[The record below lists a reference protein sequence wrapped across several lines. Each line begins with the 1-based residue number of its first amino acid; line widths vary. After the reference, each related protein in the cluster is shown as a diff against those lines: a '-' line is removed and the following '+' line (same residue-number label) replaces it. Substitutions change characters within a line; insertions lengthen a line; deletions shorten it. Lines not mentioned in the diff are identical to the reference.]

1 MKHTY
6 FNRLSKLFFGKL
18 FLVGL
23 VMQSFTTMATN
34 YYVDSSV
41 SSSGDGLS
49 WATAFKTIQEA
60 ADLTLAGG
68 DIINIKPGAYVEEV
82 LITSNGTPILP
93 ITAGVS
99 VSSGG
104 VIQFPSGTNL
114 SAIDLTAHPGE
125 YFTYVARSWKS
136 NNGVYKITSVND
148 AADQVTVEI
157 TGDDF
162 LAETGTPGDLYMLSA
177 AIVRPVVY
185 KNSDPTSGRV
195 TIEAPT
201 GTNTVVM
208 IGDSDDGYNG
218 DPANYNR
225 WDGIDIAGPSNGF
238 GMQIVCSMYNTIVN
252 SHFYDNHSGGIII
265 NGRTATPASYNYI
278 QNCELYDDGEE
289 ILYIGSGG
297 HDATYNTSHFT
308 HIIDCEIYQTK
319 PPVTFC
325 ENALDFKEF
334 NTGCVFEGNLL
345 RDIKIGSSYNGLIC
359 VFESNTYGLI
369 YGNEMKNISSN
380 TNNGY
385 YSLIVTYDDVDNLM
399 IFNNIM
405 HSPGSVGNNFY
416 PLYFHDN
423 PNINNAYFAFNTITG
438 FNKCMMQDGGG
449 PGMYFTSNIFDC
461 NTSTDWGNGNYNF
474 DHNIFKVAPSWGLGT
489 DDVVGSPGFVTAS
502 DFHLSST
509 SIARDAGAQTTPIV
523 PVDFDILPRDV
534 TPDIGAFEYQNP
546 LITVSTTTLPAFPIT
561 NIGHN
566 SAAQSFTA
574 SGTGLTANITVT
586 APSEFEISTTEGS
599 GYGTSLTLT
608 PTGGTVANTTIY
620 VRFSPTTTGMKT
632 GNIILSSTGAA
643 DVNVA
648 VSGEAIFIPPTPTIT
663 TSTNALTA
671 FPNTNI
677 NGHSTAQN
685 FTVSG
690 TDIISGIGISAP
702 THFEI
707 SITEGSGYSNT
718 LFLYASGNTVPN
730 TTIYVRFSP
739 TTTGMKTGNIV
750 LSSTGATSRNV
761 AVSGEAFPSASLGFN
776 CSSMRPAAAS
786 VGNSGKAESLPVYGS
801 GLLHDVIVTGSTNF
815 EVSLNPTS
823 GFGNQVTLTPAGD
836 GTLNTDIYVRCTPQ
850 TVGDYHEYIFGWYNE
865 APGGTEDA
873 GVPADSYGFAGGTTV
888 CNWFGSVNSD
898 WSLPLNWDNVTVPP
912 TSASVFITKDASCNS
927 SGSAPT
933 INPAIEAS
941 VAEIRSPAAYPAT
954 LTVASDATGTGS
966 LIVTNSTSYTNFVVN
981 RYLPGAAQSWHM
993 VGAPLNNV
1001 AIGSSNFNP
1010 GGTDDL
1016 YAWHEPSPGT
1026 WVNFKNQD
1034 GSGGIPSFPGANGDN
1049 NFHPGKGYL
1058 VAYDALNP
1066 VKQFSGQ
1073 NLVTGNVG
1081 FTLSRAA
1088 KKDWTYNSGWN
1099 LLANPYTSGID
1110 WNLADRSKFEDN
1122 YVYVYDPNKSGGEG
1136 YTSVNGGVADAFIGI
1151 GQGFMVKAKSTSN
1164 GQVFN
1169 FTSAMQKHGGDFMKA
1184 PASNNNGLT
1193 LRLASLSYYNETSI
1207 LLDEAADFNRDRN
1220 DALKLFSFN
1229 PEIPQLY
1236 SFSADGAQ
1244 LDINSIPSIEGQTTV
1259 DLGLK
1264 VVRED
1269 SYEISLIEQ
1278 TGSMTQ
1284 VIYLEDKL
1292 TGEMHNLTQHSY
1304 SFAAAEGQIDDR
1316 FTLHFGVTGIT
1327 TMEQSNLNVYCVNS
1341 TLHIAGETGAAT
1353 LDMFDLTGKRLS
1365 SNQVIIDGHYSET
1378 IQLTAGIYFVR
1389 ISNNHQITSAKI
1401 LVQ

>member
-1 MKHTY
+1 MKKKYT
-6 FNRLSKLFFGKL
+6 KLFYTVTL
-18 FLVGL
+18 IAGL
-23 VMQSFTTMATN
+23 LLSASPSRAAEIF
-34 YYVDSSV
+34 V
-41 SSSGDGLS
+41 SSTGDDWSGDGS
-49 WATAFKTIQEA
+49 IGNPYQTIQRACNFVA
-60 ADLTLAGG
+60 AG
-68 DIINIKPGAYVEEV
+68 DIIYLRGGTYTYRDYIDTDVDGTATQPITIKNYNNETVVYDGASVSMSTNKAMITFATWDGDEWLSYYILEGITVKNSVERGISFYKTDHLTIRNCIVHDIETRAIGGYGKFITIDNNEIYNAVLENENGVMGGSGWAMTCYTTTDYDNGDPSEHVTISNNYIHNCWGEGIGPGQGSDDV
-82 LITSNGTPILP
+82 LIENNEVRDVWSVGIYADKATNVVVRNNHIYMADPTYYRNGKPAIGISMANEISFISWEGPAIYSPISNFSIYNNLIINTRKGIGFWWDDSNTEPQNSYDNIIIAYNVIYNPVDYGIAIDEIPAGYDAPYGCILKNNIIYDGTLGSYIDDASTAWDIANNDWVDGVPSFGSMSCFSGNPNFTSPGNAAPPTGF
-93 ITAGVS
+93 
-99 VSSGG
+99 
-104 VIQFPSGTNL
+104 QL
-114 SAIDLTAHPGE
+114 SAA
-125 YFTYVARSWKS
+125 
-136 NNGVYKITSVND
+136 TS
-148 AADQVTVEI
+148 ACYQ
-157 TGDDF
+157 
-162 LAETGTPGDLYMLSA
+162 TGTPVPTITTEDFWGTARSA
-177 AIVRPVVY
+177 
-185 KNSDPTSGRV
+185 T
-195 TIEAPT
+195 
-201 GTNTVVM
+201 
-208 IGDSDDGYNG
+208 
-218 DPANYNR
+218 
-225 WDGIDIAGPSNGF
+225 
-238 GMQIVCSMYNTIVN
+238 
-252 SHFYDNHSGGIII
+252 
-265 NGRTATPASYNYI
+265 TP
-278 QNCELYDDGEE
+278 
-289 ILYIGSGG
+289 
-297 HDATYNTSHFT
+297 
-308 HIIDCEIYQTK
+308 
-319 PPVTFC
+319 
-325 ENALDFKEF
+325 
-334 NTGCVFEGNLL
+334 
-345 RDIKIGSSYNGLIC
+345 
-359 VFESNTYGLI
+359 
-369 YGNEMKNISSN
+369 
-380 TNNGY
+380 
-385 YSLIVTYDDVDNLM
+385 
-399 IFNNIM
+399 
-405 HSPGSVGNNFY
+405 SVGI
-416 PLYFHDN
+416 HE
-423 PNINNAYFAFNTITG
+423 AAFAGTPTIT
-438 FNKCMMQDGGG
+438 
-449 PGMYFTSNIFDC
+449 TS
-461 NTSTDWGNGNYNF
+461 
-474 DHNIFKVAPSWGLGT
+474 V
-489 DDVVGSPGFVTAS
+489 
-502 DFHLSST
+502 
-509 SIARDAGAQTTPIV
+509 
-523 PVDFDILPRDV
+523 
-534 TPDIGAFEYQNP
+534 
-546 LITVSTTTLPAFPIT
+546 TTLPAFPIT
-561 NIGHN
+561 NIGSN
-566 SAAQSFTA
+566 SASQSFTA
-574 SGTGLTANITVT
+574 SGTDLTDDITVT
-586 APSEFEISTTEGS
+586 APAEFEVSLTEVG
-599 GYGTSLTLT
+599 GYGNSVTLS

-620 VRFSPTTTGMKT
+620 ARFSPTSAGNKT

-707 SITEGSGYSNT
+707 SITEGTGYSNT
-718 LFLYASGNTVPN
+718 LYLPASGGTVPN
-730 TTIYVRFSP
+730 TTIYARFSP
-739 TTTGMKTGNIV
+739 TVTGLKAGTIELG
-750 LSSTGATSRNV
+750 STGATSKYIT
-761 AVSGEAFPSASLGFN
+761 VSGVAFPAANLNFN

-786 VGNSGKAESLPVYGS
+786 VGNSGKAMALPVYGS
-801 GLLHDVIVTGSTNF
+801 NLYHDVIVTGSTNF
-815 EVSLNPTS
+815 EVSLAETS

-836 GTLNTDIYVRCTPQ
+836 GTLNTDIYVRYTPQ
-850 TVGDYHEYIFGWYNE
+850 TVGDHHEYIEGWYNE
-865 APGGTEDA
+865 APGGLSDCQVT
-873 GVPADSYGFAGGTTV
+873 VDSYGFAGGTTV

-898 WSLPLNWDNVTVPP
+898 WSAPLNWDNMTVPP
-912 TSASVFITKDASCNS
+912 TSASVFIMADENCNT
-927 SGSAPT
+927 SGDFPT

-954 LTVASDATGTGS
+954 LTLASDATGTGS

-1010 GGTDDL
+1010 GGNDDL

-1122 YVYVYDPNKSGGEG
+1122 YAYVYDPNKSGGEG

-1151 GQGFMVKAKSTSN
+1151 GQGFMVLAKATSD

-1169 FTSAMQKHGGDFMKA
+1169 FTPAMQKHGGDFMKA
-1184 PASNNNGLT
+1184 PANNNGLT

-1207 LLDEAADFNRDRN
+1207 LLDEAAEFNRDRN

-1244 LDINSIPSIEGQTTV
+1244 LDINSIPSIDGQTTV

-1264 VVRED
+1264 VGRED
-1269 SYEISLIEQ
+1269 SYEISLTEQ

-1316 FTLHFGVTGIT
+1316 FTLHFGVTGIAKPE
-1327 TMEQSNLNVYCVNS
+1327 MENMNIYCANS
-1341 TLHIAGETGAAT
+1341 TLYIQGETGPAT
-1353 LDMFDLTGKRLS
+1353 LEMFDITGKRLS
-1365 SNQVIIDGHYSET
+1365 SKQVMIDGTYTESLSLNTGMYLVRVTSHNQSNT
-1378 IQLTAGIYFVR
+1378 TKVFV
-1389 ISNNHQITSAKI
+1389 K
-1401 LVQ
+1401 